1 MSILLFYFI
10 ATVPVLAYQKEV
22 SRALVEITLFFL
34 EREAVSCSAIILL
47 HQVEQTDFRGS

>member
-47 HQVEQTDFRGS
+47 HQVEQTDFQGS